1 MTTRHTFRF
10 LAIAA
15 GVVAM
20 TACGGSD
27 DAADTEADTEADTA
41 PTDIATT
48 DATGPE
54 PDAEPDAEPETEPEP
69 EPQSGNDDEPAAE
82 TTSGGDTNATLTLA
96 SGEVYEF
103 GVLCTLETQMAAGS
117 EILFTATS
125 VRGDLFID
133 ITQFGQ
139 VGPVTGFATVTVF
152 DGETFESIWGASS
165 VYEGFGG
172 GLSLSLDGSTINGSG
187 TFYAADD
194 PIEAPD
200 GVEGDVV
207 ANC

>member
-1 MTTRHTFRF
+1 MTTRHTLRF
-10 LAIAA
+10 LSIVAT
-15 GVVAM
+15 GLVAM

-27 DAADTEADTEADTA
+27 DAADTEADTT

-48 DATGPE
+48 DAAEPE
-54 PDAEPDAEPETEPEP
+54 ADAEPDAEPEP
-69 EPQSGNDDEPAAE
+69 GNDDEPAAE
-82 TTSGGDTNATLTLA
+82 STSGGDTNATLTLA
-96 SGEVYEF
+96 NGAIYEF
-103 GVLCTLETQMAAGS
+103 GVLCSLESQMAAGS

-125 VRGDLFID
+125 VRGDLFLD
-133 ITQFGQ
+133 ITQFGD

-152 DGETFESIWGASS
+152 DGETFESVWGASS

-194 PIEAPD
+194 PIEAPE